1 MPLDD
6 FDAPLGIDGAARTPR
21 EIPWK
26 SLAFAG
32 CGVIA
37 ASLVGFLFVTDNGLG
52 GNPYAVAL
60 VEPAAPVATAS
71 TAERVPAGDITGS
84 IAPTD
89 EAKSPSIEVQNG
101 VRVVR
106 GGAGNSRVLPGGG
119 VVIEVPKDMRTEDAG
134 PMAGLVESGRYGPLP
149 QRGPDGLRPA
159 DAYAGATPPTRLGR
173 TAPRIALV
181 VGGMG
186 LSRAATD
193 NAVDRLPAGVTL
205 GFAPYG
211 ENLAAAVA
219 RARAAGHEIVLQV
232 PMEGFGDQSAGL
244 EHRLTVAALNRNLDD
259 LSWLESRFT
268 GYAGVMN
275 FLGGRFLAEE
285 AALKPVLADI
295 ALRGLYWL
303 DDGSASRSLS
313 LDLANKTAL
322 PARRAEVML
331 DSGGKAD
338 GIEAALT
345 KLESVARA
353 QGSAIGVASGLPVSV
368 DKIAAFARRLE
379 DKGIALVPVSAVIAA
394 RPGALS
400 ARTESSGR

>member
-6 FDAPLGIDGAARTPR
+6 FDAPLGIDGAERAPR

-26 SLAFAG
+26 FLAFAG
-32 CGVIA
+32 CGLIV

-60 VEPAAPVATAS
+60 VEPAAPASAAVA
-71 TAERVPAGDITGS
+71 RGPGGDVTGS
-84 IAPTD
+84 IAPTAD
-89 EAKSPSIEVQNG
+89 APAQSVEVQNG
-101 VRVVR
+101 VRIVR
-106 GGAGNSRVLPGGG
+106 GGGGNSRVLPGGG

-134 PMAGLVESGRYGPLP
+134 PVSGLVEAGRYGSLP
-149 QRGPDGLRPA
+149 RRGPDGMRPA

-193 NAVDRLPAGVTL
+193 NALDRLPAGVTL

-211 ENLAAAVA
+211 ENLADAVA

-244 EHRLTVAALNRNLDD
+244 EHRLTVAGAGRNLDD
-259 LSWLESRFT
+259 LAWLESRFT
-268 GYAGVMN
+268 GYAGMMN
-275 FLGGRFLAEE
+275 FLGGRFLADE
-285 AALKPVLADI
+285 AALKPVLADV

-303 DDGSASRSLS
+303 DDGSAARSLS
-313 LDLANKTAL
+313 LDLAAKAAL

-331 DSGGKAD
+331 DPGGKAD
-338 GIEAALT
+338 GIEAALA
-345 KLESVARA
+345 KLETVARA
-353 QGSAIGVASGLPVSV
+353 QGSAIGVVSGLPASV
-368 DKIAAFARRLE
+368 DKVAAFARRLE

-394 RPGALS
+394 RAAPIAQK
-400 ARTESSGR
+400 